1 MPSIKNKRLITS
13 YFSIVIIMSIVL
25 FLYSF
30 FGLFLISSDSI
41 INKFKEDFTVS
52 VYLKEN
58 VKNIEIN
65 QLKNE
70 LLMSNFIE
78 KVNYISKDEAVAI
91 MKEEYGEEFI
101 KSLGFNPLLGSIDIN
116 LKSNYVNNKELD
128 SISKFIMKKN
138 YIDEI
143 IYDRDFINLI
153 NNNIKKISLWII
165 PSIIFSILIT
175 FLIINSSIRL
185 SIYAKRN
192 IIKTMQLVGATRS
205 FIRIPFIKTNLLLSL
220 ISSTIAIISILI
232 VIDFFDTNIDFYNYV
247 ETKSIFF
254 LLSSV
259 VIFGFIISLISTF
272 FATQNILNID
282 AKKLDIKYEKTR
294 KKTTLWVNKL

>member
-52 VYLKEN
+52 IYLKEN

-70 LLMSNFIE
+70 LLMSNFID
-78 KVNYISKDEAVAI
+78 KVNYISKEEAVAI

-128 SISKFIMKKN
+128 SISKFILKKN

-259 VIFGFIISLISTF
+259 VILGFIISLISTF

-282 AKKLDIKYEKTR
+282 AKKLDI
-294 KKTTLWVNKL
+294 

>member
-1 MPSIKNKRLITS
+1 MPGIKNKRLVTS

-52 VYLKEN
+52 IYLKEN

-65 QLKNE
+65 QLRNE
-70 LLMSNFIE
+70 LLMSDFID
-78 KVNYISKDEAVAI
+78 KVNYISKEEAVAI

-116 LKSNYVNNKELD
+116 LKSNYVNSKKLD
-128 SISKFIMKKN
+128 SISRLILKKN

-143 IYDRDFINLI
+143 IYDRDFINMI
-153 NNNIKKISLWII
+153 NNNIKKISFWII
-165 PSIIFSILIT
+165 PAIIFSLLIT

-192 IIKTMQLVGATRS
+192 VIKTMQLVGATRS

-232 VIDFFDTNIDFYNYV
+232 LIDFFDSNIDFYNYV
-247 ETKSIFF
+247 ELKSIFF

-259 VIFGFIISLISTF
+259 VVLGFIISIVSTF

-282 AKKLDIKYEKTR
+282 TKKLDI
-294 KKTTLWVNKL
+294 

>member
-52 VYLKEN
+52 IYLKEN

-70 LLMSNFIE
+70 LLMSNFID
-78 KVNYISKDEAVAI
+78 KVNYISKEEAVTI

-116 LKSNYVNNKELD
+116 LKSNYVRSKKLD
-128 SISKFIMKKN
+128 SISRFILKKK

-143 IYDRDFINLI
+143 VYDRDFINMI
-153 NNNIKKISLWII
+153 NNNIKKISFWII
-165 PSIIFSILIT
+165 PSIIFSLLIT

-205 FIRIPFIKTNLLLSL
+205 FIRVPFIKTNLLLSL

-232 VIDFFDTNIDFYNYV
+232 LIDFFDSNINFYNYV
-247 ETKSIFF
+247 ELKTIFF

-259 VIFGFIISLISTF
+259 VVLGFTISLVSTF

-282 AKKLDIKYEKTR
+282 TKKLDI
-294 KKTTLWVNKL
+294 

>member
-101 KSLGFNPLLGSIDIN
+101 KSIGFNPLLGSIDIN

-128 SISKFIMKKN
+128 SISKFILKKN

-282 AKKLDIKYEKTR
+282 AKKLDI
-294 KKTTLWVNKL
+294 

>member
-1 MPSIKNKRLITS
+1 MPGIKNKRLVTS

-52 VYLKEN
+52 IYLKEN

-65 QLKNE
+65 QLRNE
-70 LLMSNFIE
+70 LLMSNFID
-78 KVNYISKDEAVAI
+78 KVNYISKEEAVAI

-116 LKSNYVNNKELD
+116 LKSNYVNSKKLD
-128 SISKFIMKKN
+128 SISRMILKKN

-143 IYDRDFINLI
+143 IYDRDFINMI
-153 NNNIKKISLWII
+153 NNNIKKISFWII
-165 PSIIFSILIT
+165 PSIIFSLLIT

-185 SIYAKRN
+185 SFYAKRN

-205 FIRIPFIKTNLLLSL
+205 FIRVPFIKTNLLLSL

-232 VIDFFDTNIDFYNYV
+232 LIDFFDSNIDFYNYV
-247 ETKSIFF
+247 ELKSIFF

-259 VIFGFIISLISTF
+259 VVLGFIISIVSTF

-282 AKKLDIKYEKTR
+282 TKKLDI
-294 KKTTLWVNKL
+294 

>member
-1 MPSIKNKRLITS
+1 MPGIKNKRLVTS

-52 VYLKEN
+52 IYLKEN

-65 QLKNE
+65 QLRNE
-70 LLMSNFIE
+70 LLMSNFID
-78 KVNYISKDEAVAI
+78 KVNYISKEEAVAI

-116 LKSNYVNNKELD
+116 LKSNYVNSKKLD
-128 SISKFIMKKN
+128 SISRLILKKN

-143 IYDRDFINLI
+143 IYDRDFINMI
-153 NNNIKKISLWII
+153 NNNIKKISFWII
-165 PSIIFSILIT
+165 PSIIFSLVIT

-205 FIRIPFIKTNLLLSL
+205 FIRVPFIKTNLLLSL

-232 VIDFFDTNIDFYNYV
+232 LIDFFDSNIDFYNYV
-247 ETKSIFF
+247 ELKSIFF

-259 VIFGFIISLISTF
+259 VVLGFIISIVSTF

-282 AKKLDIKYEKTR
+282 TKKLDI
-294 KKTTLWVNKL
+294 

>member
-1 MPSIKNKRLITS
+1 MPGIKNKRLVTS

-65 QLKNE
+65 QLRNE
-70 LLMSNFIE
+70 LLMSDFID
-78 KVNYISKDEAVAI
+78 KVNYISKEEAVAI

-116 LKSNYVNNKELD
+116 LKSNYVNSKKLD
-128 SISKFIMKKN
+128 SISRLILKKN

-143 IYDRDFINLI
+143 IYDRDFINMI
-153 NNNIKKISLWII
+153 NNNIKKISFWII
-165 PSIIFSILIT
+165 PSIIFSLLIT

-232 VIDFFDTNIDFYNYV
+232 LIDFFDSNIDFYNYV
-247 ETKSIFF
+247 ELKSIFF
-254 LLSSV
+254 LFSSV
-259 VIFGFIISLISTF
+259 VVLGFIISIVSTF

-282 AKKLDIKYEKTR
+282 TKKLDI
-294 KKTTLWVNKL
+294 

>member
-52 VYLKEN
+52 IYLKEN

-70 LLMSNFIE
+70 LLMSNFID
-78 KVNYISKDEAVAI
+78 KVNYISKEEAVAI

-128 SISKFIMKKN
+128 SISKLIMKKN

-153 NNNIKKISLWII
+153 NNNIKRISLWII

-259 VIFGFIISLISTF
+259 IILGFIISLISTF

-282 AKKLDIKYEKTR
+282 AKKLDI
-294 KKTTLWVNKL
+294 

>member
-1 MPSIKNKRLITS
+1 MPGIKNKRLVTS

-52 VYLKEN
+52 IYLKEN

-65 QLKNE
+65 QLRNE
-70 LLMSNFIE
+70 LLMSNFID
-78 KVNYISKDEAVAI
+78 KVNYISKEEAVAI

-116 LKSNYVNNKELD
+116 LKSNFVNSKQLD
-128 SISKFIMKKN
+128 SISRFILKKN

-143 IYDRDFINLI
+143 IYDRDFINMI
-153 NNNIKKISLWII
+153 NNNIKKISFWII
-165 PSIIFSILIT
+165 PSIIFSLLIT

-205 FIRIPFIKTNLLLSL
+205 FIRGPFIKTNLLLSL
-220 ISSTIAIISILI
+220 ISSTIAIVLILI
-232 VIDFFDTNIDFYNYV
+232 LIDFFDSNIDFYNYV
-247 ETKSIFF
+247 ELNSIFL

-259 VIFGFIISLISTF
+259 VVLGFIISIVSTF

-282 AKKLDIKYEKTR
+282 TKKLDI
-294 KKTTLWVNKL
+294 

>member
-1 MPSIKNKRLITS
+1 MPGIKNKRLVTS

-65 QLKNE
+65 QLRNE
-70 LLMSNFIE
+70 LLMSDFID
-78 KVNYISKDEAVAI
+78 KVNYISKEEAVAI

-116 LKSNYVNNKELD
+116 LKSNYVNSKKLD
-128 SISKFIMKKN
+128 SISRLILKKN

-143 IYDRDFINLI
+143 IYDRDFINMI
-153 NNNIKKISLWII
+153 NNNIKKISFWII
-165 PSIIFSILIT
+165 PAIIFSLLIT

-232 VIDFFDTNIDFYNYV
+232 LIDFFDSNIDFYNYV
-247 ETKSIFF
+247 ELKSIFF

-259 VIFGFIISLISTF
+259 VVLGFIISIVSTF

-282 AKKLDIKYEKTR
+282 TKKLDI
-294 KKTTLWVNKL
+294 

>member
-1 MPSIKNKRLITS
+1 MPGIKNKRLVTS

-52 VYLKEN
+52 IYLKEN

-65 QLKNE
+65 QLRNE
-70 LLMSNFIE
+70 LLMSNFID
-78 KVNYISKDEAVAI
+78 KVNYISKEEAVAI

-116 LKSNYVNNKELD
+116 LKSNYVNSNKLD
-128 SISKFIMKKN
+128 SISRMILKKN

-143 IYDRDFINLI
+143 IYDRDFINMI
-153 NNNIKKISLWII
+153 NNNIKKISFWII
-165 PSIIFSILIT
+165 PSIIFSLLIT

-205 FIRIPFIKTNLLLSL
+205 FIRVPFIKTNLLLSL

-232 VIDFFDTNIDFYNYV
+232 LIDFFDSNIDFYNYV
-247 ETKSIFF
+247 ELNSIFL

-259 VIFGFIISLISTF
+259 VVLGFIISIVSTF

-282 AKKLDIKYEKTR
+282 TKKLDI
-294 KKTTLWVNKL
+294 